1 MGWSYNG
8 IKLFDENGTKLV
20 ENITL
25 SERMTLKAVFGKA
38 HTFSIVNQ
46 STVGGKLTGA
56 GQYATGQTVTAK
68 AIPDQGY
75 QFAGWMQNG
84 TLVSTAENYSF
95 TMPNQDYVLTGSF
108 SLKPYKLTLSRNS
121 SYGDVELKVNGQ
133 EVLVAADFY
142 KYVKYTST
150 VEITAVSRS
159 DDFVF
164 MGWYDEDGRLVSSMP
179 IYQFT
184 MPYNDYKLIAKWKN
198 K

>member
-1 MGWSYNG
+1 
-8 IKLFDENGTKLV
+8 
-20 ENITL
+20 
-25 SERMTLKAVFGKA
+25 MTLKAVFGKA

-56 GQYATGQTVTAK
+56 GQYAAGQTVTAK

-108 SLKPYKLTLSRNS
+108 SLKPYKLTLSRNG
-121 SYGDVELKVNGQ
+121 SYGDIELKVNGQ
-133 EVLVAADFY
+133 EVGFPSDLHED
-142 KYVKYTST
+142 YVKYTST
-150 VEITAVSRS
+150 VEITAVSKS
-159 DDFVF
+159 DDLVF